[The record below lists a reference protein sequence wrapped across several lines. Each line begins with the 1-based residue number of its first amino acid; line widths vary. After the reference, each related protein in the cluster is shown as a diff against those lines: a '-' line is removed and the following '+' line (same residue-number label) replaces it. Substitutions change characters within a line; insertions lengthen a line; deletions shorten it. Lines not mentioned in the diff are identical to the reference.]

1 MQNTQE
7 RDGRWAKQ
15 FVDFAEHLTMYVMGQ
30 LNNMSVALIGYVG
43 RTL

>member
-15 FVDFAEHLTMYVMGQ
+15 FGDFAEHLTMYVMG
-30 LNNMSVALIGYVG
+30 AAK
-43 RTL
+43 